1 MTIIRLILILI
12 GVMRMKTNHDIRI
25 DLNKLHP
32 YLKYKLKL
40 LLNACEKQ
48 NIYLIIT
55 EGFRTKEYQ
64 DELYAQGRTKPGIV
78 VTNARG
84 SDYSS
89 QHQWGVAFDIAI
101 NDNKLLYNVDMLTKV
116 SNIAKSKSIKLGW
129 GGDWKSPVDRPH
141 FYLSKWG
148 STPLRLKVLY
158 RTFDNFKKT
167 WTAQVR
173 RKKGI
178 AVWDKTHKK
187 KKDTLVYAT
196 QVNVLWKHIRWAK
209 VEYKDNAYG
218 YVKSRFIK

>member
-12 GVMRMKTNHDIRI
+12 GVMRMKTNHDIRV

-32 YLKYKLKL
+32 YLKYRLKL
-40 LLNACEKQ
+40 LLKACEKQ

-64 DELYAQGRTKPGIV
+64 DMLYAKGRTAPGSV

-84 SDYSS
+84 SDFTS

-101 NDNKLLYNVDMLTKV
+101 NDNKLLYDVNTIRKV
-116 SNIAKSKSIKLGW
+116 ADIAKQKSIDLGW
-129 GGDWKSPVDRPH
+129 GGDWTDFKDYPH
-141 FYLSKWG
+141 FYLKKWG
-148 STPLRLKVLY
+148 STPFQLKVLY

-173 RKKGI
+173 RKKGLT
-178 AVWDKTHKK
+178 VFDKTHKK

-218 YVKSRFIK
+218 YVRSRFIK